1 MVPEYLNFLL
11 TGKIKNEY
19 TNATTTQLV
28 NAETQD
34 WDYELLEKLSIPT
47 NFQFIILSDIVS
59 T

>member
-47 NFQFIILSDIVS
+47 KILENYICLKPL
-59 T
+59 

>member
-34 WDYELLEKLSIPT
+34 WDYELLEKLSILQKFLENYICLKP
-47 NFQFIILSDIVS
+47 L
-59 T
+59 